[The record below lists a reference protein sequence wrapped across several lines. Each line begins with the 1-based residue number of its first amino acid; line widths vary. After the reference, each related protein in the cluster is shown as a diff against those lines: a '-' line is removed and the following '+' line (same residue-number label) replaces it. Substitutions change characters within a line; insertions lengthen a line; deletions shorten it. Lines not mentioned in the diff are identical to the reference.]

1 MAAEKNGSYGYR
13 KGSLD
18 HRQDA
23 PPGSPA
29 AKILETVQRELAEAG
44 SSSSAKRQVLRRLVR
59 RLHPDQNRGKET
71 GADWGWLGMGVAGL
85 GKGGMPSLLDKK
97 QTWVCLKMG
106 YTPNEIAI

>member
-1 MAAEKNGSYGYR
+1 MKCQHHLSIKEFLFISLIVASVDLEVPNYMSHFLKISGVFYR
-13 KGSLD
+13 KRSLD

-44 SSSSAKRQVLRRLVR
+44 SSSSARRQVLRRLVR

-71 GADWGWLGMGVAGL
+71 AM
-85 GKGGMPSLLDKK
+85 
-97 QTWVCLKMG
+97 
-106 YTPNEIAI
+106 